1 MQHPDPN
8 HLVVLVDGSSY
19 LFRAFHGL
27 PPLTNRDGH
36 PTGALHGVIKMLAKL
51 YDDHQPAYFGV
62 VFDAPGKTFRH
73 ELYPAYKA
81 HRPPMPDDLRV
92 QIEPLHRLIKALGFP
107 LIIEP
112 GVEADDVIGTLAMQ
126 ALAEHYQV
134 VTSSGDKDM
143 AQLLTH
149 ADITLLD
156 TMKNAVTTTANIA
169 ERFKVDALR
178 ADQVIDFLA
187 LVGDTSDNI
196 PGVPKVGP
204 KTAAKWLAEYQNID
218 NIIDNATKIPGKIG
232 ENLRAGLDTLRLSQ
246 QLATIN
252 TALELNTRIADLALQ
267 PRQPD
272 KLVALCDTYELASIK
287 AQYLKTPTAPPP
299 APVATHYRAITTLD
313 ELDALIKRLQ
323 NSDGYAIDTET
334 DSLDYMRANL
344 VGISVAPAPGEAY
357 YLPLAHQLSANLP
370 YDEALARLKPLLEA
384 DAPPKSGQHHKYDR
398 HIFARAG
405 IQLRGIKDDTML
417 MSSITDSTAT
427 RHNLDDLAD
436 YYLNH
441 QTTTFEDIAG
451 KGAKQLTF
459 DQIPLETATDY
470 ACEDADITLRLKNHI
485 APKLAAAPRLD
496 ALYRDLEMP
505 LAELLYKIEATGVRI
520 DPAALAAQSA
530 EISAQLA
537 ALEQAAHALAGAPF
551 NLGSPKQLQ
560 EILYDQ
566 LGLPVLRKTPKGQ
579 PSTNEEVL
587 AELAESHGAELPRLI
602 LEHRGLAKLKTT
614 YTDRLP
620 ELINPQT
627 GRIHTSYHQAVTST
641 GRLSSSDPNLQN
653 IPVRSDE
660 GRRIRRAFIAED
672 GWQILA
678 ADYSQ
683 IELRIMAHLSAD
695 PGLLAAF
702 ARGDDIHRATAAE
715 IFGVAPDAVSREQ
728 RRDAKAINFGLIYG
742 MSAFGLARQLNI
754 PRGQAAAYI
763 DTYFARYPKV
773 RDYME
778 TTRATASKQG
788 YIETLLGRRLYLP
801 DINSKNPQR
810 RQASERLAINAP
822 MQGSAADIIKRA
834 MLAIDREL
842 GLAPLPNT
850 TSLPS
855 ETAGIPNTTPLP
867 RGGGPGFPL
876 EKGGRL
882 FQGNPEWGQQ
892 TNRAATTRA
901 DLRLIMQVHD
911 ELVFEIR
918 PEAAAELT
926 PKIVALMENAMT
938 LAVPLIVDT
947 GIGANWD
954 EAH

>member
-27 PPLTNRDGH
+27 PPLTTRDGR
-36 PTGALHGVIKMLAKL
+36 PTGALHGVVKMLAKL
-51 YDDHQPAYFGV
+51 YDDHQPAYIGV
-62 VFDAPGKTFRH
+62 VFDAQGKTFRH
-73 ELYPAYKA
+73 DLYPAYKA
-81 HRPPMPDDLRV
+81 HRPPMPDDLRA
-92 QIEPLHRLIKALGFP
+92 QIEPLHRLIEALGFP
-107 LIIEP
+107 LIIED

-126 ALAEHYQV
+126 ALAQHYQV
-134 VTSSGDKDM
+134 VISSGDKDM
-143 AQLLTH
+143 AQLLVH

-156 TMKNAVTTTANIA
+156 TMKNAITTADDVA
-169 ERFKVDALR
+169 ARFKVDALR
-178 ADQVIDFLA
+178 ADQVIDYLA
-187 LVGDTSDNI
+187 LVGDSADNI

-204 KTAAKWLAEYQNID
+204 KTAAKWLAEYNNID
-218 NIIDNATKIPGKIG
+218 NLIDHASKIPGKIG
-232 ENLRAGLDTLRLSQ
+232 DNLRAGIDTLRLSQ
-246 QLATIN
+246 TLATIN
-252 TALELNTRIADLALQ
+252 TTLDLNTRIADLALQ

-272 KLVALCDTYELASIK
+272 KLAALCDTYELASIK
-287 AQYLKTPTAPPP
+287 AQYLKNSAPPP
-299 APVATHYRAITTLD
+299 PAAPVATHYRAITTLD
-313 ELDALIKRLQ
+313 ELDALINRLQ

-370 YDEALARLKPLLEA
+370 YAETLTRLKPLLEA
-384 DAPPKSGQHHKYDR
+384 SAPPKSGQHHKYDR

-405 IQLRGIKDDTML
+405 IELRGIKDDTML
-417 MSSITDSTAT
+417 MSYTIDSTAT

-441 QTTTFEDIAG
+441 KTTTYEDLVG
-451 KGAKQLTF
+451 KGAKQLTI
-459 DQIPLETATDY
+459 DQIPLEAASDY
-470 ACEDADITLRLKNHI
+470 ACEDADITLRLKEHL
-485 APKLAAAPRLD
+485 APKLAAAPRLE
-496 ALYRDLEMP
+496 ALYRDLELP
-505 LAELLYKIEATGVRI
+505 LAEQLYRIEERGVRI
-520 DPAALAAQSA
+520 DPAALAAHSA
-530 EISAQLA
+530 EISDRLA
-537 ALEQAAHALAGAPF
+537 TLEQQAHDLAGEAF

-560 EILYDQ
+560 KILYEQ
-566 LGLPVLRKTPKGQ
+566 QNLPIIRKTPKGQ
-579 PSTNEEVL
+579 PSTDEETL

-602 LEHRGLAKLKTT
+602 LEHRSLAKLKST

-620 ELINPQT
+620 ELVNPQT

-653 IPVRSDE
+653 IPARSDE
-660 GRRIRRAFIAED
+660 GRRIRQAFIAAD
-672 GWQILA
+672 GMQILA

-715 IFGVAPDAVSREQ
+715 IFGVAPEAVSREQ

-754 PRGQAAAYI
+754 PRGQAADYI

-778 TTRATASKQG
+778 TTRETARRQG
-788 YIETLLGRRLYLP
+788 YVETLLGRRLYLP

-834 MLAIDREL
+834 MLDLDRAL
-842 GLAPLPNT
+842 G
-850 TSLPS
+850 S
-855 ETAGIPNTTPLP
+855 
-867 RGGGPGFPL
+867 RD
-876 EKGGRL
+876 
-882 FQGNPEWGQQ
+882 
-892 TNRAATTRA
+892 
-901 DLRLIMQVHD
+901 DLHLIMQVHD
-911 ELVFEIR
+911 ELVFEIA
-918 PEAAAELT
+918 PESSAALIPQIKT
-926 PKIVALMENAMT
+926 LMENAAQ
-938 LAVPLIVDT
+938 LSIPLIVDT
-947 GIGANWD
+947 GLGANWD

>member
-1 MQHPDPN
+1 MHQPDPN

-62 VFDAPGKTFRH
+62 VFDAQGKTFRH

-92 QIEPLHRLIKALGFP
+92 QIEPLHRLIEALGFP

-134 VTSSGDKDM
+134 VISSGDKDM

-169 ERFKVDALR
+169 DRFKVDALR

-196 PGVPKVGP
+196 PGVPKV
-204 KTAAKWLAEYQNID
+204 AAKWLAEYQNID

-272 KLVALCDTYELASIK
+272 KLAALCDTYELASIK

-313 ELDALIKRLQ
+313 ELDALINRLQ

-370 YDEALARLKPLLEA
+370 YSEALARLKPLIEA
-384 DAPPKSGQHHKYDR
+384 ETPPKSSQHHKYDR

-405 IQLRGIKDDTML
+405 IELRGIKDDTML
-417 MSSITDSTAT
+417 MSYTIDSTAT

-470 ACEDADITLRLKNHI
+470 ACEDADITLRLKNHL

-530 EISAQLA
+530 EISDQLA
-537 ALEQAAHALAGAPF
+537 ALEHAAHTLAGSPF

-620 ELINPQT
+620 ELINPHT

-660 GRRIRRAFIAED
+660 GRRIRRAFIAAD

-773 RDYME
+773 RDYMDA
-778 TTRATASKQG
+778 TREAAHKQG
-788 YIETLLGRRLYLP
+788 YVETLLGRRLYLP

-842 GLAPLPNT
+842 GN
-850 TSLPS
+850 
-855 ETAGIPNTTPLP
+855 
-867 RGGGPGFPL
+867 
-876 EKGGRL
+876 
-882 FQGNPEWGQQ
+882 
-892 TNRAATTRA
+892 RA

-918 PEAAAELT
+918 PEAAADLT
-926 PKIVALMENAMT
+926 PRIVALMEQAMT

>member
-1 MQHPDPN
+1 MQLTRLLQNLRANTNRSYSSDSAHDDSYAYYTLAYAGEPVRGNLLHYHRDAGDKLDRNDSLDIATALALLGEYQAASERLGGITEKENSDSYPYSSRVSLAAHNLVRLTQLQTLWQDVQNDPN
-8 HLVVLVDGSSY
+8 HTADTIAKQYAEEREALTRALAHDSY
-19 LFRAFHGL
+19 LS
-27 PPLTNRDGH
+27 TQE
-36 PTGALHGVIKMLAKL
+36 LAW
-51 YDDHQPAYFGV
+51 
-62 VFDAPGKTFRH
+62 
-73 ELYPAYKA
+73 
-81 HRPPMPDDLRV
+81 
-92 QIEPLHRLIKALGFP
+92 
-107 LIIEP
+107 
-112 GVEADDVIGTLAMQ
+112 
-126 ALAEHYQV
+126 
-134 VTSSGDKDM
+134 
-143 AQLLTH
+143 
-149 ADITLLD
+149 
-156 TMKNAVTTTANIA
+156 
-169 ERFKVDALR
+169 
-178 ADQVIDFLA
+178 
-187 LVGDTSDNI
+187 LV
-196 PGVPKVGP
+196 
-204 KTAAKWLAEYQNID
+204 
-218 NIIDNATKIPGKIG
+218 
-232 ENLRAGLDTLRLSQ
+232 R
-246 QLATIN
+246 LAT
-252 TALELNTRIADLALQ
+252 
-267 PRQPD
+267 
-272 KLVALCDTYELASIK
+272 V
-287 AQYLKTPTAPPP
+287 
-299 APVATHYRAITTLD
+299 
-313 ELDALIKRLQ
+313 
-323 NSDGYAIDTET
+323 
-334 DSLDYMRANL
+334 
-344 VGISVAPAPGEAY
+344 
-357 YLPLAHQLSANLP
+357 
-370 YDEALARLKPLLEA
+370 
-384 DAPPKSGQHHKYDR
+384 
-398 HIFARAG
+398 
-405 IQLRGIKDDTML
+405 
-417 MSSITDSTAT
+417 
-427 RHNLDDLAD
+427 
-436 YYLNH
+436 
-441 QTTTFEDIAG
+441 
-451 KGAKQLTF
+451 
-459 DQIPLETATDY
+459 
-470 ACEDADITLRLKNHI
+470 

-587 AELAESHGAELPRLI
+587 AELAETHGAELPRLI
-602 LEHRGLAKLKTT
+602 LEHRSLAKLKTT

-627 GRIHTSYHQAVTST
+627 ERIHTSYHQAVTST

-788 YIETLLGRRLYLP
+788 YVETLLGRRLYLP

-842 GLAPLPNT
+842 GN
-850 TSLPS
+850 
-855 ETAGIPNTTPLP
+855 
-867 RGGGPGFPL
+867 
-876 EKGGRL
+876 
-882 FQGNPEWGQQ
+882 
-892 TNRAATTRA
+892 RA

-918 PEAAAELT
+918 PEAAADLT
-926 PKIVALMENAMT
+926 PRIVALMEQAMT

>member
-1 MQHPDPN
+1 M
-8 HLVVLVDGSSY
+8 
-19 LFRAFHGL
+19 
-27 PPLTNRDGH
+27 
-36 PTGALHGVIKMLAKL
+36 
-51 YDDHQPAYFGV
+51 
-62 VFDAPGKTFRH
+62 
-73 ELYPAYKA
+73 
-81 HRPPMPDDLRV
+81 
-92 QIEPLHRLIKALGFP
+92 
-107 LIIEP
+107 
-112 GVEADDVIGTLAMQ
+112 
-126 ALAEHYQV
+126 
-134 VTSSGDKDM
+134 
-143 AQLLTH
+143 
-149 ADITLLD
+149 
-156 TMKNAVTTTANIA
+156 
-169 ERFKVDALR
+169 
-178 ADQVIDFLA
+178 
-187 LVGDTSDNI
+187 
-196 PGVPKVGP
+196 
-204 KTAAKWLAEYQNID
+204 
-218 NIIDNATKIPGKIG
+218 
-232 ENLRAGLDTLRLSQ
+232 
-246 QLATIN
+246 
-252 TALELNTRIADLALQ
+252 
-267 PRQPD
+267 
-272 KLVALCDTYELASIK
+272 
-287 AQYLKTPTAPPP
+287 
-299 APVATHYRAITTLD
+299 
-313 ELDALIKRLQ
+313 
-323 NSDGYAIDTET
+323 
-334 DSLDYMRANL
+334 
-344 VGISVAPAPGEAY
+344 
-357 YLPLAHQLSANLP
+357 
-370 YDEALARLKPLLEA
+370 
-384 DAPPKSGQHHKYDR
+384 
-398 HIFARAG
+398 
-405 IQLRGIKDDTML
+405 
-417 MSSITDSTAT
+417 
-427 RHNLDDLAD
+427 
-436 YYLNH
+436 
-441 QTTTFEDIAG
+441 
-451 KGAKQLTF
+451 
-459 DQIPLETATDY
+459 
-470 ACEDADITLRLKNHI
+470 
-485 APKLAAAPRLD
+485 
-496 ALYRDLEMP
+496 
-505 LAELLYKIEATGVRI
+505 RI

-926 PKIVALMENAMT
+926 PRIVALMENAMT
-938 LAVPLIVDT
+938 LSVPLIVET
-947 GIGANWD
+947 GLGANWD